1 MLEILIGRSQNGAEG
16 RDKVGLGSIRRPVIG
31 LALGGGAA
39 RGFAHIGIVRT
50 LIAHGIVPN
59 VVVGTSIGAVV
70 GGAYAAGHLDTLEEW
85 ARSLQPRNILGYLDI
100 RLNGSGLIGGDKL
113 AAQLEA
119 AIGPTLIEDLPLK
132 FATVAT
138 EVRTGHEIWL
148 THGRMVEAMRA
159 SYALPGI
166 FSPVLVGDRW
176 LVDGAMVNPV
186 PVSAARALGAEIV
199 IAANLS
205 SDVFTH
211 STTIYSHGAPPV
223 APEVVAEPPPPP
235 KRGFGKL
242 FSAERTMKREF
253 FGGGGRPGISSV
265 MVDAFNIMQDRIT
278 RARLAGDPPDLLI
291 SPRVGQ
297 IGWFDFHRA
306 SDLIAFG
313 ARAAE
318 RAIDSIQE
326 AIHILA
332 PAGRPGPEADS
343 KPGPVA
349 DAEAVNRLAPP
360 RSGGLDVVAQRFLLH
375 LVFADPPLDDVADRD
390 QADNPF
396 VLDHRQMPEF
406 AQRHHFHDR
415 GDRIGRPATDDLAR
429 HHRADRLVEHA
440 SAAIAEHADDVALRQ
455 DAFDAAFAHHQY
467 GADFPLPQNLDRSRK
482 LCARLDA
489 LDVMSFGIEDC
500 TYRHCRLPEAD
511 RALERAR
518 SLFP

>member
-1 MLEILIGRSQNGAEG
+1 VLDSWMGRGQKGSDGH
-16 RDKVGLGSIRRPVIG
+16 DKVGLGSIRRPVIG

-39 RGFAHIGIVRT
+39 RGLAHIGIVRT

-70 GGAYAAGHLDTLEEW
+70 GGAYAAGHLDTLEAW
-85 ARSLQPRNILGYLDI
+85 ARKLQPRNILSYLDI
-100 RLNGSGLIGGDKL
+100 RLDGSGLIGGAKL

-148 THGRMVEAMRA
+148 THGRMVDAMRA

-176 LVDGAMVNPV
+176 LVDGALVNPV
-186 PVSAARALGAEIV
+186 PVSAARAFGAEIV

-205 SDVFTH
+205 SDIFAH
-211 STTIYSHGAPPV
+211 STTIHSHGPSAEVTVEV
-223 APEVVAEPPPPP
+223 APEAAIEPAPP
-235 KRGFGKL
+235 KRGLGRL
-242 FSAERTMKREF
+242 FSAERTVKREF
-253 FGGGGRPGISSV
+253 FGSGGRPGISSV

-306 SDLIAFG
+306 DDLIAHG

-318 RAIDSIQE
+318 RAIESIQE

-332 PAGRPGPEADS
+332 PGAARGA
-343 KPGPVA
+343 
-349 DAEAVNRLAPP
+349 
-360 RSGGLDVVAQRFLLH
+360 
-375 LVFADPPLDDVADRD
+375 ADRT
-390 QADNPF
+390 P
-396 VLDHRQMPEF
+396 
-406 AQRHHFHDR
+406 
-415 GDRIGRPATDDLAR
+415 
-429 HHRADRLVEHA
+429 
-440 SAAIAEHADDVALRQ
+440 
-455 DAFDAAFAHHQY
+455 
-467 GADFPLPQNLDRSRK
+467 
-482 LCARLDA
+482 
-489 LDVMSFGIEDC
+489 
-500 TYRHCRLPEAD
+500 
-511 RALERAR
+511 
-518 SLFP
+518 

>member
-1 MLEILIGRSQNGAEG
+1 VLDSLIGRGQNGSNG

-39 RGFAHIGIVRT
+39 RGLAHIGIVRT
-50 LIAHGIVPN
+50 LVAHGIIPN

-70 GGAYAAGHLDTLEEW
+70 GGAYATGHLDTLEAW
-85 ARSLQPRNILGYLDI
+85 ARRLQPRNILGYLDI

-119 AIGPTLIEDLPLK
+119 AIGQTLIEDLPMK

-176 LVDGAMVNPV
+176 LVDGALVNPV
-186 PVSAARALGAEIV
+186 PVSAARAFGAEIV

-205 SDVFTH
+205 SDIFAH
-211 STTIYSHGAPPV
+211 STTIYSHGPAAEVTVAV
-223 APEVVAEPPPPP
+223 APETMIEPAAP
-235 KRGFGKL
+235 KRGFGRL

-253 FGGGGRPGISSV
+253 FGTAGRPGISSV

-291 SPRVGQ
+291 SPRVGE

-306 SDLIAFG
+306 DDLIAHG
-313 ARAAE
+313 TRAAE

-332 PAGRPGPEADS
+332 PAPSGP
-343 KPGPVA
+343 
-349 DAEAVNRLAPP
+349 
-360 RSGGLDVVAQRFLLH
+360 
-375 LVFADPPLDDVADRD
+375 
-390 QADNPF
+390 
-396 VLDHRQMPEF
+396 
-406 AQRHHFHDR
+406 
-415 GDRIGRPATDDLAR
+415 TT
-429 HHRADRLVEHA
+429 
-440 SAAIAEHADDVALRQ
+440 AIEKV
-455 DAFDAAFAHHQY
+455 
-467 GADFPLPQNLDRSRK
+467 P
-482 LCARLDA
+482 
-489 LDVMSFGIEDC
+489 
-500 TYRHCRLPEAD
+500 
-511 RALERAR
+511 
-518 SLFP
+518 

>member
-1 MLEILIGRSQNGAEG
+1 VLDNLIGRSKNGSNG

-39 RGFAHIGIVRT
+39 RGFAHIGILRT

-85 ARSLQPRNILGYLDI
+85 ARRLQPRSVLSYLDI

-119 AIGPTLIEDLPLK
+119 AIGQTLIEDLPLK

-148 THGRMVEAMRA
+148 THGRMVDAMRA

-166 FSPVLVGDRW
+166 FSPVLAGDRW
-176 LVDGAMVNPV
+176 LVDGALVNPV

-211 STTIYSHGAPPV
+211 ATTIYSHSASV
-223 APEVVAEPPPPP
+223 ALQEIPPEVAPP
-235 KRGFGKL
+235 KRGLGKF
-242 FSAERTMKREF
+242 FSPERTVKREF

-306 SDLIAFG
+306 DDLIAHG

-318 RAIDSIQE
+318 RAIASIQE
-326 AIHILA
+326 AIQILA
-332 PAGRPGPEADS
+332 PG
-343 KPGPVA
+343 
-349 DAEAVNRLAPP
+349 AV
-360 RSGGLDVVAQRFLLH
+360 SV
-375 LVFADPPLDDVADRD
+375 
-390 QADNPF
+390 
-396 VLDHRQMPEF
+396 
-406 AQRHHFHDR
+406 
-415 GDRIGRPATDDLAR
+415 
-429 HHRADRLVEHA
+429 
-440 SAAIAEHADDVALRQ
+440 SANT
-455 DAFDAAFAHHQY
+455 DAAV
-467 GADFPLPQNLDRSRK
+467 DKTP
-482 LCARLDA
+482 
-489 LDVMSFGIEDC
+489 
-500 TYRHCRLPEAD
+500 
-511 RALERAR
+511 
-518 SLFP
+518 

>member
-1 MLEILIGRSQNGAEG
+1 MLEILIGRGQNSPNG

-31 LALGGGAA
+31 LVLGGGAA
-39 RGFAHIGIVRT
+39 RGFAHIGVVRT
-50 LIAHGIVPN
+50 LVAHGIVPN

-85 ARSLQPRNILGYLDI
+85 ARSLQRRNILGYLDI

-119 AIGPTLIEDLPLK
+119 AIGPILIEELPLK
-132 FATVAT
+132 FASVAT

-148 THGRMVEAMRA
+148 THGRVVDAIRA

-176 LVDGAMVNPV
+176 LVDGALVNPV
-186 PVSAARALGAEIV
+186 PVSAARAFGAEIV

-211 STTIYSHGAPPV
+211 STTIYSHGSPADASEAV
-223 APEVVAEPPPPP
+223 IEPASP

-242 FSAERTMKREF
+242 FSAERTVKREF
-253 FGGGGRPGISSV
+253 FGSGGRPGISSV

-291 SPRVGQ
+291 SPRVGE

-306 SDLIAFG
+306 DDLIAYG

-332 PAGRPGPEADS
+332 PAPREPG
-343 KPGPVA
+343 
-349 DAEAVNRLAPP
+349 
-360 RSGGLDVVAQRFLLH
+360 
-375 LVFADPPLDDVADRD
+375 
-390 QADNPF
+390 
-396 VLDHRQMPEF
+396 
-406 AQRHHFHDR
+406 
-415 GDRIGRPATDDLAR
+415 
-429 HHRADRLVEHA
+429 
-440 SAAIAEHADDVALRQ
+440 AAIDNM
-455 DAFDAAFAHHQY
+455 
-467 GADFPLPQNLDRSRK
+467 P
-482 LCARLDA
+482 
-489 LDVMSFGIEDC
+489 
-500 TYRHCRLPEAD
+500 
-511 RALERAR
+511 
-518 SLFP
+518 

>member
-1 MLEILIGRSQNGAEG
+1 VLDGLIGRSQSGSNG
-16 RDKVGLGSIRRPVIG
+16 RDKVGLGSTRRPVIG

-50 LIAHGIVPN
+50 LIAHGIVPH

-100 RLNGSGLIGGDKL
+100 RLNGSGLIGGAKL

-148 THGRMVEAMRA
+148 THGRMVDAMRA

-176 LVDGAMVNPV
+176 LVDGALVNPV
-186 PVSAARALGAEIV
+186 PVSAARAFGAEIV

-205 SDVFTH
+205 SDVFAH
-211 STTIYSHGAPPV
+211 STTIYAHGPAAEVSVAVAVPP
-223 APEVVAEPPPPP
+223 EAEIEPVSP
-235 KRGFGKL
+235 KRGFGRL

-253 FGGGGRPGISSV
+253 FGTGGRPGISSV

-306 SDLIAFG
+306 DDLIAHG

-326 AIHILA
+326 AIH
-332 PAGRPGPEADS
+332 
-343 KPGPVA
+343 V
-349 DAEAVNRLAPP
+349 LAPP
-360 RSGGLDVVAQRFLLH
+360 A
-375 LVFADPPLDDVADRD
+375 
-390 QADNPF
+390 
-396 VLDHRQMPEF
+396 
-406 AQRHHFHDR
+406 
-415 GDRIGRPATDDLAR
+415 
-429 HHRADRLVEHA
+429 
-440 SAAIAEHADDVALRQ
+440 
-455 DAFDAAFAHHQY
+455 
-467 GADFPLPQNLDRSRK
+467 
-482 LCARLDA
+482 
-489 LDVMSFGIEDC
+489 
-500 TYRHCRLPEAD
+500 
-511 RALERAR
+511 
-518 SLFP
+518 

>member
-1 MLEILIGRSQNGAEG
+1 MLDILIGRGQNSPNG

-50 LIAHGIVPN
+50 LVAHGIIPN

-85 ARSLQPRNILGYLDI
+85 ARGLQRRNILGYLDI

-119 AIGPTLIEDLPLK
+119 AIGPILIEELPLK
-132 FATVAT
+132 FASVAT

-148 THGRMVEAMRA
+148 THGRMVDAIRA

-176 LVDGAMVNPV
+176 LVDGALVNPV
-186 PVSAARALGAEIV
+186 PVSAARAFGAEIV

-205 SDVFTH
+205 SDIFTH
-211 STTIYSHGAPPV
+211 STTIYSHGPSADV
-223 APEVVAEPPPPP
+223 PEAAIEPAPP

-242 FSAERTMKREF
+242 FSAERTVKREF

-291 SPRVGQ
+291 SPRVGE
-297 IGWFDFHRA
+297 IGWFDFHCA
-306 SDLIAFG
+306 DDLIAYG

-332 PAGRPGPEADS
+332 PGSREPG
-343 KPGPVA
+343 
-349 DAEAVNRLAPP
+349 
-360 RSGGLDVVAQRFLLH
+360 
-375 LVFADPPLDDVADRD
+375 
-390 QADNPF
+390 
-396 VLDHRQMPEF
+396 
-406 AQRHHFHDR
+406 
-415 GDRIGRPATDDLAR
+415 
-429 HHRADRLVEHA
+429 
-440 SAAIAEHADDVALRQ
+440 AAIDKM
-455 DAFDAAFAHHQY
+455 
-467 GADFPLPQNLDRSRK
+467 P
-482 LCARLDA
+482 
-489 LDVMSFGIEDC
+489 
-500 TYRHCRLPEAD
+500 
-511 RALERAR
+511 
-518 SLFP
+518 

>member
-1 MLEILIGRSQNGAEG
+1 VLDILVRRGQNGPDD

-50 LIAHGIVPN
+50 LIAHGIAPN

-70 GGAYAAGHLDTLEEW
+70 GGAYAAGHLDRLEDW

-113 AAQLEA
+113 ATELEA
-119 AIGPTLIEDLPLK
+119 AIGKTLIEDLPVK

-148 THGRMVEAMRA
+148 THGRMVHAMRA

-176 LVDGAMVNPV
+176 LVDGALVNPV

-211 STTIYSHGAPPV
+211 STTVYSHGAPADALEAV
-223 APEVVAEPPPPP
+223 TEAAPP
-235 KRGFGKL
+235 KRGLGRL
-242 FSAERTMKREF
+242 FSPERTVKREF

-306 SDLIAFG
+306 DDLIAFG

-326 AIHILA
+326 AIHLLA
-332 PAGRPGPEADS
+332 PGIVDD
-343 KPGPVA
+343 K
-349 DAEAVNRLAPP
+349 DA
-360 RSGGLDVVAQRFLLH
+360 
-375 LVFADPPLDDVADRD
+375 
-390 QADNPF
+390 
-396 VLDHRQMPEF
+396 
-406 AQRHHFHDR
+406 
-415 GDRIGRPATDDLAR
+415 
-429 HHRADRLVEHA
+429 
-440 SAAIAEHADDVALRQ
+440 
-455 DAFDAAFAHHQY
+455 
-467 GADFPLPQNLDRSRK
+467 
-482 LCARLDA
+482 
-489 LDVMSFGIEDC
+489 
-500 TYRHCRLPEAD
+500 
-511 RALERAR
+511 
-518 SLFP
+518 